1 VHTSLGAPFRRL
13 LLAPL
18 LFSMACSAGG
28 AAQAERNAILL
39 DDLIAHVDAGEFKAA
54 RASIDHVLSRG
65 KLNSDE
71 RRAFEF
77 EAERMHRIELDF
89 SLSEQQARDKVR
101 ARIPDLR
108 PEEFAAWDAAGLL
121 EHRVIDGSKR
131 YFNRAPS
138 NLFRLSEQ
146 ARARRAQQT
155 PFNDGPLEKP
165 HPHHREIRD
174 AALASKKSSVAPRH
188 VRITQTLTVEPD
200 AVPAGETVR
209 AWLPFPRTLPGQ
221 QEDIRYIASEPAQHT
236 IAPESA
242 LQRTVYFERP
252 AAAGKPTT
260 FSITYELTTFGQYH
274 PIDPAKV
281 TRVEPTRELAEHLG
295 ERPPHIVFTDDLR
308 KFSRGMVGDERNP
321 YRIAEKLFLA
331 VDRIPWAGALEYS
344 TLRNISDYALKAGHA
359 DCGQQTLL
367 LMTLLRLNGIPA
379 RWQSGMV
386 FSDGD
391 YDNLHDWGQVYLAPY
406 GWVPMDV
413 TFGRL
418 DAGEPQLDMFYLGG
432 LDAYR
437 VVFNDD
443 YSQPFAPPKQHFRS
457 ETVDL
462 QRGEVEWR
470 GGNLYFDKWD
480 YTFKANVSTPHI
492 RTGNR

>member
-28 AAQAERNAILL
+28 TAQSGLNAVLL
-39 DDLIAHVDAGEFKAA
+39 DDVIAHVDAGQFKAA
-54 RASIDHVLSRG
+54 RTSIDRVLAGSGLPADQR
-65 KLNSDE
+65 S
-71 RRAFEF
+71 AFEF

-89 SLSEQQARDKVR
+89 SLSEQQARDRVHDK
-101 ARIPDLR
+101 IPDLR
-108 PEEFAAWDAAGLL
+108 PDEFTAWDAAGML
-121 EHRVIDGSKR
+121 EHRVIDGDKR

-138 NLFRLSEQ
+138 NLFRLSPQ

-155 PFNDGPLEKP
+155 PFNDGPLEKA

-174 AALASKKSSVAPRH
+174 AVLASNHTSVAPRR
-188 VRITQTLTVEPD
+188 VRVTQTLTVEPD

-209 AWLPFPRTLPGQ
+209 AWIPYPRALPGQ
-221 QEDIRYIASEPAQHT
+221 QEDIRYVTSEPTQHT
-236 IAPESA
+236 IAPEST

-260 FSITYELTTFGQYH
+260 FSVTYELTTFGQYH
-274 PIDPAKV
+274 PIDPDKV
-281 TRVEPTRELAEHLG
+281 TRIEPSRELAPFLG

-308 KFSRGMVGDERNP
+308 KFSRAAIGAERNP
-321 YRIAEKLFLA
+321 YRIAQKLFLA

-344 TLRNISDYALKAGHA
+344 TLRNISDYALHAGHA

-367 LMTLLRLNGIPA
+367 LMTLLRLNGIPS

-391 YDNLHDWGQVYLAPY
+391 YDNLHDWGWLYLAPY

-413 TFGRL
+413 TFGKL
-418 DAGEPQLDMFYLGG
+418 DAGDPQLDMFYLGG

-437 VVFNDD
+437 IAFNDD

-480 YTFKANVSTPHI
+480 YTFQAHSTPQNI
-492 RTGNR
+492 RTSQQ